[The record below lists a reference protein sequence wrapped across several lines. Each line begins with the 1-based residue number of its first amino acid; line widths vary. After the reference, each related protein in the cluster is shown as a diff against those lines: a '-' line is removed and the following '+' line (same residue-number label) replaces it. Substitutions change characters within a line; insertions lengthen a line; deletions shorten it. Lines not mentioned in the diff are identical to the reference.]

1 MTERQAGE
9 KLQQIILELG
19 FSLGLKLF
27 SLDSDQT
34 RDQSSIMFCF
44 QGCLRGKGLSWR
56 LQFKLFWFVSNGH
69 LLCESSPIYKKY
81 IILDWFKSC
90 LQLQNFESSFQ
101 GKGWRF
107 SGVGGAAVQLWC
119 WPGRR
124 STYFA
129 PYLPPHHIFH
139 PFSRHFYC
147 HIFMAAWPRLMHG
160 PWMCPLTYSHPQMLS
175 WIKLENVE
183 KNYVTLQMKIICFVE
198 SDALACLLCFSLA
211 RK

>member
-27 SLDSDQT
+27 SLDSN
-34 RDQSSIMFCF
+34 QSSIMFCF

-101 GKGWRF
+101 EKGWRF

-160 PWMCPLTYSHPQMLS
+160 PWMCPLTPSDVQLDKAGKCWEWCH
-175 WIKLENVE
+175 ITKENHLLCRIWCVS
-183 KNYVTLQMKIICFVE
+183 MCFV
-198 SDALACLLCFSLA
+198 LTCCFSLA
-211 RK
+211 GK

>member
-1 MTERQAGE
+1 
-9 KLQQIILELG
+9 
-19 FSLGLKLF
+19 
-27 SLDSDQT
+27 
-34 RDQSSIMFCF
+34 MFCF

-101 GKGWRF
+101 RKGWRF

-160 PWMCPLTYSHPQMLS
+160 PWMCPLTYSHPQMLR
-175 WIKLENVE
+175 WIKLENVQ

-198 SDALACLLCFSLA
+198 SDALACVLC
-211 RK
+211 

>member
-27 SLDSDQT
+27 SLDSN
-34 RDQSSIMFCF
+34 QSSIMFCF

-107 SGVGGAAVQLWC
+107 SGVGGELLCSYGVGQAD
-119 WPGRR
+119 
-124 STYFA
+124 A
-129 PYLPPHHIFH
+129 PHISPPTSPRTTFFTHF
-139 PFSRHFYC
+139 PVTFTVTFS
-147 HIFMAAWPRLMHG
+147 W
-160 PWMCPLTYSHPQMLS
+160 
-175 WIKLENVE
+175 
-183 KNYVTLQMKIICFVE
+183 
-198 SDALACLLCFSLA
+198 ALAQAWCIDPQCAPSHTQLRVWHNSVHTPM
-211 RK
+211 